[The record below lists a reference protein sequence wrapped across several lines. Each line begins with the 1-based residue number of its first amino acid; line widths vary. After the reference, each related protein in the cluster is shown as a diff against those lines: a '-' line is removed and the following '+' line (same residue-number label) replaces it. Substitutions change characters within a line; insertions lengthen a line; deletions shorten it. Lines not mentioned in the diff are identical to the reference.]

1 MLAFLV
7 NMPPGRTHTSYPA
20 ADYLTEGGELKPE
33 WAAAVARVEEKF
45 AGTAVGMEVLGGMM
59 E

>member
-1 MLAFLV
+1 
-7 NMPPGRTHTSYPA
+7 MPPGRTNTSYPA

-33 WAAAVARVEEKF
+33 WAATVARVEEKF

-59 E
+59 EWFG